1 MATQS
6 EGRPILEMTDI
17 SKSFFGVKVLDD
29 VALDLYPGEVLA
41 LVGENGAGKSTLIKI
56 LNGDYHKDG
65 GEIAIEGEQVV
76 IDRPRDAEQL
86 GIRMIYQE
94 LHHCHDLSVMENLL
108 LGHLPRK
115 TGAVGKYVIDW
126 KQARRT
132 AEQQLG
138 MLDLT
143 IDPMALMGDLTVVER
158 EIVEIVKAV
167 SSNARIIVMDEP
179 TAAMTPH
186 EVEMLFEI
194 VNTLRRQG
202 VGIIYISHRLDE
214 IFQIAQRVT
223 VLRDGQKVG
232 TEVVKQVTK
241 GDIVRMVVGH
251 EVEERQAE
259 DLRAHEHGRDVV
271 LEVASL
277 TRTGSYEDISLQV
290 HAGEIVGI
298 FGLLGAGHSAL
309 TRTLFG
315 AERADSGEVRVSG
328 KSVREHSLPRSRRE
342 GQRFPNLRA
351 FRTHFVLKLGNYI
364 QLRATLL
371 PGLTKIVKLG
381 VRSPIT
387 FHSPTDARKA
397 GVGLVPIDR
406 KQQGLVLTQNVRE
419 NLTLSNWGA
428 VSQLGFFQRK
438 EERAHAQNWIDNL
451 GIRVAG
457 GMEVET
463 RYMSGG
469 NQQKVVLGR
478 WLEAN
483 VKVLLMNEPTWGVDV
498 GARSDI
504 YDQLE
509 ALADQGLGIL
519 MVSSDM
525 EEVLSVSHR
534 IITMFQGKITG
545 EFTVSEAS
553 QELLLNAAAGG
564 EV

>member
-1 MATQS
+1 MT
-6 EGRPILEMTDI
+6 ETNNVKPILEMTGI

-29 VALDLYPGEVLA
+29 VAVDLFPGEVLA

-56 LNGDYHKDG
+56 LNGDYRKDS
-65 GEIAIEGEQVV
+65 GEIAIEGQPVE
-76 IDRPRDAEQL
+76 IERPRDAESL

-94 LHHCHDLSVMENLL
+94 LHHCLDLSVTENLL
-108 LGHLPRK
+108 LGHLPTK
-115 TGAVGKYVIDW
+115 DGFLSKHMIDW
-126 KQARRT
+126 KKANAT

-143 IDPMALMGDLTVVER
+143 IDPSALMGDLTVVER

-179 TAAMTPH
+179 TAAMTPN
-186 EVEMLFEI
+186 EVDILFDI
-194 VNTLRRQG
+194 VNTLRKQN

-223 VLRDGQKVG
+223 VLRDGRKVG
-232 TEVVKQVTK
+232 TEEVKNVSK
-241 GDIVRMVVGH
+241 GDIVHMMVGH

-259 DLRAHEHGRDVV
+259 ERTEQAVEHDEQGREKV
-271 LEVASL
+271 LLKVDHL
-277 TRTGSYEDISLQV
+277 TRTGSFEDISLQV
-290 HAGEIVGI
+290 RAGEIVGI

-315 AERADSGEVRVSG
+315 AEEADSGEVYVKGEMVS
-328 KSVREHSLPRSRRE
+328 
-342 GQRFPNLRA
+342 
-351 FRTHFVLKLGNYI
+351 I
-364 QLRATLL
+364 D
-371 PGLTKIVKLG
+371 
-381 VRSPIT
+381 SP
-387 FHSPTDARKA
+387 SAARNA
-397 GVGLVPIDR
+397 GIGLVPIDR

-419 NLTLSNWGA
+419 NLTLSNWSA
-428 VSQLGFFQRK
+428 VAKTGFFQGKK
-438 EERAHAQNWIDNL
+438 ERQHAQNWIDLL

-483 VKVLLMNEPTWGVDV
+483 VKVLLLNEPTWGVDV

-509 ALADQGLGIL
+509 YLAAQGLGIL

-525 EEVLSVSHR
+525 EEVLSVSQR

-545 EFTVSEAS
+545 HFSASEAT
-553 QELLLNAAAGG
+553 QEKLLNAAAGG